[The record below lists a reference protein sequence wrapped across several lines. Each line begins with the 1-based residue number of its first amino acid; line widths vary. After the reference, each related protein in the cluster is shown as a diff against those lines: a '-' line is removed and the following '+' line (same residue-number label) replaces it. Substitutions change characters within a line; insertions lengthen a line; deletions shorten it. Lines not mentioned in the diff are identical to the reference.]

1 MKRKPSLE
9 ARVERLERMV
19 EEIHRSLGLESPPAA
34 APVPAP
40 AEVEAVEERRA
51 DAWAR
56 YSEQWLGRIGLGL
69 LFLGLVYLFNY
80 SIEQGWITPAVR
92 VAIGLVIAT
101 VLLVFGLRIERRRR
115 SYSQLL
121 LAGALAVY
129 YVSGFAANQLYL
141 LVSHGLAFA
150 YMAAVM
156 VLALVLARR
165 QDRPSLASLGAL
177 GGLATPLLLHRES
190 AAVMELSV
198 YGALVIGWA
207 AALYWLRGWPS
218 LLWTYAVGGLATL
231 GIAASHAEGGERVV
245 VQAALLLA
253 WLLGAALPFARGV
266 LRSDRRS
273 QRYWGVVPI
282 GIQLR
287 VLGVGVTSA
296 VLFLTDRMWALS
308 DDATGLLFLVGAVVY
323 GAAAWVGT
331 RTPNRVGRAAA
342 PVAAALCATG
352 SYLVLPYDPVKVAVL
367 AVEAFLFVQ
376 AGRGRRFAG
385 VEWVGHTLFGALV
398 IHFLGTSTA
407 SRRAA
412 FDALAFAQLLEIG
425 LMVAA
430 SWLASPAPAAWA
442 YRVTAHLLFLLWL
455 AWELGPLTTGTGLVT
470 AAWGAYGALLL
481 LLSLRLAPRAARAL
495 QLVAY
500 SALGLAVLKLF
511 IVDLQR
517 MAMLWRVLLFMG
529 FGGALLGLSS
539 LFKPR
544 DEAAPEG

>member
-1 MKRKPSLE
+1 
-9 ARVERLERMV
+9 
-19 EEIHRSLGLESPPAA
+19 
-34 APVPAP
+34 
-40 AEVEAVEERRA
+40 
-51 DAWAR
+51 
-56 YSEQWLGRIGLGL
+56 
-69 LFLGLVYLFNY
+69 
-80 SIEQGWITPAVR
+80 
-92 VAIGLVIAT
+92 
-101 VLLVFGLRIERRRR
+101 
-115 SYSQLL
+115 
-121 LAGALAVY
+121 
-129 YVSGFAANQLYL
+129 
-141 LVSHGLAFA
+141 
-150 YMAAVM
+150 
-156 VLALVLARR
+156 
-165 QDRPSLASLGAL
+165 
-177 GGLATPLLLHRES
+177 
-190 AAVMELSV
+190 
-198 YGALVIGWA
+198 
-207 AALYWLRGWPS
+207 
-218 LLWTYAVGGLATL
+218 
-231 GIAASHAEGGERVV
+231 
-245 VQAALLLA
+245 
-253 WLLGAALPFARGV
+253 
-266 LRSDRRS
+266 
-273 QRYWGVVPI
+273 
-282 GIQLR
+282 
-287 VLGVGVTSA
+287 
-296 VLFLTDRMWALS
+296 
-308 DDATGLLFLVGAVVY
+308 
-323 GAAAWVGT
+323 
-331 RTPNRVGRAAA
+331 VGRAAA

-352 SYLVLPYDPVKVAVL
+352 TYLVLPYDPVKVAVL
-367 AVEAFLFVQ
+367 ATEAFLFVQ

-385 VEWVGHTLFGALV
+385 VEWVGHTLFGALL

-511 IVDLQR
+511 FVDLQR